1 VDAGARTA
9 SSSLI
14 ACSRPGNLREKAVS
28 WESRKA
34 PSTPLSTANARSLQ
48 WVERNRVELTIT

>member
-1 VDAGARTA
+1 VTA

-14 ACSRPGNLREKAVS
+14 TCSRPGNLREKAVS